1 MKRFI
6 NKSQINNYVFFVIV
20 ELVILFMFKS
30 AVNTN
35 NIMANTFSII
45 IIVVFIV
52 PVVLS
57 YFSTDILPIFNNM
70 IVPRFQ
76 TKKKFTH
83 FIIEKIVLDSFKMTC
98 TLLLPLH
105 FIAIFI
111 YQMNFVII
119 MRYYFSFFIIIMIIC
134 MLFIIVYFKVRNKN
148 ISIIITYCLSNIT
161 NLLSSLFRKN
171 SIPNL
176 VALMLFEYENHTI
189 LIVSML
195 LFIILLTTILYKT
208 VYKFEILG
216 ESKHDY
222 KFIIKNKKILMRIL
236 FLIALSFI
244 LKYITHKNFISNDLL
259 STYQMYMGGIFFQK
273 KVHQFYKLFYC

>member
-216 ESKHDY
+216 ESKHV
-222 KFIIKNKKILMRIL
+222 L
-236 FLIALSFI
+236 
-244 LKYITHKNFISNDLL
+244 
-259 STYQMYMGGIFFQK
+259 
-273 KVHQFYKLFYC
+273 